1 MARFKSASTFLFT
14 LQPTGLKLK
23 LLNVLLLAVLSFAT
37 ATCLGT
43 APRCKNNGLKIADTA
58 EQYISLINS
67 LSDTP
72 FFRIWNYFAK
82 PVCAAFSNQNN
93 AGRLVDEIFGT
104 SSWKQKA
111 LKSIYIVCVRQ
122 NHVLCPRWIA
132 SLSSHSAI
140 TFEGFISEN
149 RKARLNAVLS
159 ERTAHLRI
167 VLENIYQ
174 AHNASAV
181 LRSCDCFGIQHVH
194 FIENP
199 QQPKNK
205 RWCGPCAAATGS
217 AYIATG
223 EAGNNTV
230 MALQE
235 LKQQGYRIV
244 ATISRKSQP
253 LSSLPVD
260 KNWPLCF
267 GTEMHGISEEVW
279 QTADEFVLYTDVWFH
294 RKL

>member
-1 MARFKSASTFLFT
+1 MDRE
-14 LQPTGLKLK
+14 LK
-23 LLNVLLLAVLSFAT
+23 
-37 ATCLGT
+37 
-43 APRCKNNGLKIADTA
+43 
-58 EQYISLINS
+58 QSLC
-67 LSDTP
+67 
-72 FFRIWNYFAK
+72 NY
-82 PVCAAFSNQNN
+82 
-93 AGRLVDEIFGT
+93 L
-104 SSWKQKA
+104 
-111 LKSIYIVCVRQ
+111 
-122 NHVLCPRWIA
+122 
-132 SLSSHSAI
+132 
-140 TFEGFISEN
+140 EGFISEN

-194 FIENP
+194 FIENRNNL
-199 QQPKNK
+199 KISDDV
-205 RWCGPCAAATGS
+205 ALGS
-217 AYIATG
+217 SNWLSIHRHR

-244 ATISRKSQP
+244 ATTPHEKSQP

-260 KNWPLCF
+260 KKLALVF

-279 QTADEFVLYTDVWFH
+279 QTADEFVYIPMFGFTESFNISVSAALCMHELSTRIRSTVSDFRLSPDEKLDVYYNWLCQSIGQSEGIIKSFLND
-294 RKL
+294 KK